1 MSISVLVL
9 CEIDSFRQPIQE
21 MLAEIGHVPL
31 LASNDE
37 YAKEI
42 LTAIHVDVC
51 MVFTDKGRD
60 RVRKVAERLR
70 KAQAL
75 LPVIAPRDTAT
86 DTDDPKLDIPI
97 SVPFT
102 VPVLDQTIRM
112 AKAIK
117 VVAYHNMRG

>member
-9 CEIDSFRQPIQE
+9 CEIASFRQPIQE
-21 MLAEIGHVPL
+21 MVAEIGHVSL

-37 YAKEI
+37 YATEI

-51 MVFTDKGRD
+51 MVFTDKGRNHIS
-60 RVRKVAERLR
+60 KVAEQLR

-75 LPVIAPRDTAT
+75 LPIIAPRDMAT

-102 VPVLDQTIRM
+102 SAVLDQTIRM

-117 VVAYHNMRG
+117 IVAYYNKRD